1 MKRFIYA
8 VAAAATLAFGAPAAF
23 ASPINVGGVVY
34 DPSSGLDFEID
45 SLFLRETSVG
55 AVGDVLTGYGQVGG
69 INGTSDGVFCGT
81 RCDLTF
87 SFDNFTV
94 SRIDGSQVFFT
105 GGDVTF
111 YVQGDNT
118 FNVANPASVGGT
130 TWMTLAGHQQD
141 WPVTSGGVESAT
153 LAANVVGSVASPGAG
168 SSGFAYFDVTGGPMY
183 SHANTNTFA
192 DGAGGFSDLFFNSS
206 FQVANDSITSF
217 PIRGQA
223 GLQGKSIPEPETLAL
238 LGIGLLGLG
247 LSARRR
253 RSSRR

>member
-1 MKRFIYA
+1 MKKLIYA
-8 VAAAATLAFGAPAAF
+8 VAAAAMFVVGAPAAF

-34 DPSSGLDFEID
+34 DPSNGLDFEID
-45 SLFLRETSVG
+45 SLFLRETSVS
-55 AVGDVLTGYGQVGG
+55 AVGDTLSGYGQVGG
-69 INGTSDGVFCGT
+69 INGAGEGSFCPS
-81 RCDLTF
+81 CDLTF

-94 SRIDGSQVFFT
+94 SRIDGTQVFFT

-118 FNVANPASVGGT
+118 FDVTDSSSVGGT
-130 TWMTLAGHQQD
+130 TWMTLAGHEQL
-141 WPVTSGGVESAT
+141 WPVLSGGTESAT
-153 LAANVVGSVASPGAG
+153 LTSNVIGSVAQPGAG
-168 SSGFAYFDVTGGPMY
+168 STGFAYFDVTGGPMY
-183 SHANTNTFA
+183 SHVNTNTFA
-192 DGAGGFSDLFFNSS
+192 DGNGGFSDLSFNSS
-206 FQVANDSITSF
+206 FQVANDTITAF

-253 RSSRR
+253 SSRR